1 MTILKTHSIL
11 KINHLL
17 LFVSLSFF
25 YSCKPAVNEP
35 ENAKTEQSVE
45 DTEGSLLVSWADAPR
60 QRIETWVKEVTDSAS
75 SKFIPVA
82 DRIAV
87 FDNDGTLWPEQPVP
101 NQIIFAI
108 DNLKE
113 ISSAHPEFQKDPVLK
128 GILNGDIGPM
138 KKEGVKGL
146 IKLVN
151 ASHNGQ
157 SEETFNQAV
166 RNWIDTA
173 RDQKF
178 NKRYKEVIYLPMV
191 ELLNYLRAHDF
202 KTFIVSGGGADF
214 MRVWSDEAY
223 GIPPYQVIGSY
234 GDLKYEV
241 KGGKPVITKMAG
253 EVYVDDKAG
262 KPVAIHRFIGKVP
275 VFCGGNS
282 DGDQAMMQYTHGS
295 KYASMNLIVH
305 HTDSTREFKY
315 DLKTLSGHLESALVE
330 AGEKNW
336 MVVDMARDW
345 KKVFSFQ

>member
-1 MTILKTHSIL
+1 MIQIKRLMNLRKNSFH
-11 KINHLL
+11 
-17 LFVSLSFF
+17 LFVFFLMF
-25 YSCKPAVNEP
+25 YSCKAPADKQESP
-35 ENAKTEQSVE
+35 KTKQSVLMTHE
-45 DTEGSLLVSWADAPR
+45 LALESWADTPR
-60 QRIETWVKEVTDSAS
+60 QRIQTWVKEITDSAS
-75 SKFIPVA
+75 PKFIPVA

-108 DNLKE
+108 DNLKA
-113 ISSAHPEFQKDPVLK
+113 ISADHPEFQKDPVLK

-138 KKEGVKGL
+138 EKEGIKGL

-157 SEETFNQAV
+157 SKETFNTAV

-178 NKRYKEVIYLPMV
+178 NKPYKEVIYLPMV

-241 KGGKPVITKMAG
+241 RDGKPVITKMAG

-305 HTDSTREFKY
+305 HTDSTREYQY
-315 DLKTLSGHLESALVE
+315 DQKTLSGHLESALTE
-330 AGEKNW
+330 AREKNW
-336 MVVDMARDW
+336 LVVDMAKDW

>member
-1 MTILKTHSIL
+1 MTILKTNSNL
-11 KINHLL
+11 KINYLL
-17 LFVSLSFF
+17 LFVSLSIL
-25 YSCKPAVNEP
+25 YSCKPAFNEK
-35 ENAKTEQSVE
+35 ENVKTEQSVVN
-45 DTEGSLLVSWADAPR
+45 TQGSLLVSWEDAPR
-60 QRIETWVKEVTDSAS
+60 QRIETWVKEITDSTS
-75 SKFIPVA
+75 PKFIPVA

-108 DNLKE
+108 DNLKA

-138 KKEGVKGL
+138 KKEGIKGL
-146 IKLVN
+146 IKLLN

-157 SEETFNQAV
+157 SEEIFNTAV

-178 NKRYKEVIYLPMV
+178 NKLYKEVIYLPMV
-191 ELLNYLRAHDF
+191 ELLNYLRENDF
-202 KTFIVSGGGADF
+202 QTFIVSGGGADF

-234 GDLKYEV
+234 GDLKYDV
-241 KGGKPVITKMAG
+241 KDGKPVIIKMAG

-295 KYASMNLIVH
+295 KYASMNLIVQ
-305 HTDSTREFKY
+305 HTDSIREYQY
-315 DLKTLSGHLESALVE
+315 DHKTLSGHLESALTE
-330 AGEKNW
+330 AREKNW
-336 MVVDMARDW
+336 MVVDMAKDW

>member
-1 MTILKTHSIL
+1 MFMHKVQVNFKKNSF
-11 KINHLL
+11 L
-17 LFVSLSFF
+17 LFVSFLLFH
-25 YSCKPAVNEP
+25 SCKAPADKLESP
-35 ENAKTEQSVE
+35 KTEQSVVKTNYLALE
-45 DTEGSLLVSWADAPR
+45 SWADAPR
-60 QRIETWVKEVTDSAS
+60 QRIETWMKEVTDSAS
-75 SKFIPVA
+75 PKFIPVN

-101 NQIIFAI
+101 NQVIFAI
-108 DNLKE
+108 DNLKA
-113 ISSAHPEFQKDPVLK
+113 ISSAHPEFQKDQVLK
-128 GILNGDIGPM
+128 GILNGDIDPM
-138 KKEGVKGL
+138 KKEGIKGL
-146 IKLVN
+146 TKLVN

-157 SEETFNQAV
+157 TEEAFNTAV

-178 NKRYKEVIYLPMV
+178 NKLYKDIIYLPMI

-241 KGGKPVITKMAG
+241 KDGKPVITKMAG
-253 EVYVDDKAG
+253 QVYVDDKAG

-295 KYASMNLIVH
+295 KYSSLNLIVH
-305 HTDSTREFKY
+305 HTDSTREYQY
-315 DLKTLSGHLESALVE
+315 DHKTLSGHLETALVE
-330 AGEKNW
+330 AREKNW
-336 MVVDMARDW
+336 MVVDMAKDW

>member
-1 MTILKTHSIL
+1 M
-11 KINHLL
+11 
-17 LFVSLSFF
+17 F
-25 YSCKPAVNEP
+25 YSCNSPVDKQESS
-35 ENAKTEQSVE
+35 KTKQSGVK
-45 DTEGSLLVSWADAPR
+45 SHSSVLNSWADAPR
-60 QRIETWVKEVTDSAS
+60 QRIETWIKEVTDSAS
-75 SKFIPVA
+75 PKFIPVA

-101 NQIIFAI
+101 NQVIFAI
-108 DNLKE
+108 DNLKA

-128 GILNGDIGPM
+128 GILNGDISPM
-138 KKEGVKGL
+138 KKEGLKGL

-157 SEETFNQAV
+157 TEETFNAAV

-178 NKRYKEVIYLPMV
+178 NKLYKDIIYLPMV
-191 ELLNYLRAHDF
+191 ELLVYLRAHDF

-214 MRVWSDEAY
+214 MRVWSDDAY

-241 KGGKPVITKMAG
+241 KDGKPVITKMAG
-253 EVYVDDKAG
+253 QVYVDDKAG

-295 KYASMNLIVH
+295 KYSSLNLIVH
-305 HTDSTREFKY
+305 HTDSTREYQY

-330 AGEKNW
+330 AREKNW
-336 MVVDMARDW
+336 MVVDMAKDW